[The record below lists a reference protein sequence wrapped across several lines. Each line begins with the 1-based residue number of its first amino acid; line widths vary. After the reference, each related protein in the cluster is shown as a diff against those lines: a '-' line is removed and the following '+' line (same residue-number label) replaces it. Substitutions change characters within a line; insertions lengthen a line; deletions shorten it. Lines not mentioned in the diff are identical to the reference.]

1 MFETNSI
8 HVRQWFDTT
17 LINAAFVWAGV
28 EQLSNKSRKKPE
40 NTGVYNFFL
49 NGIVKKEEDIYLH
62 AKFKHMRK
70 IFGIIACCC
79 LTALFTYAQQKEIS
93 MAQLV
98 TGKAPNGFYKPLP
111 SVIEWLNNNQVL
123 LLQRGEKREDA
134 QTFLFDI
141 PSGKMLSYTA
151 PAQLKPDKAVTE
163 MNHDLYLFV
172 NGTPTR
178 ITNDTAQEH
187 NPTFSPDSNY
197 IAYTKNNNLYS
208 YNIAAQKETQLTF
221 DGSATTLN
229 GYASWVYLEEIYGRP
244 THYRAFWWSP
254 DSKTI
259 AYARFDES
267 MVPMFPIYSS
277 EGQHGYLEYTRYPE
291 AGDKNPEVKMGFVS
305 PDGGNT
311 TWANF
316 NEKDD
321 QYFGWPMWRSSNNS
335 LWLPW
340 MNRKQDSL
348 IIYEVNTQTGARKP
362 VYTETQKTW
371 IDLEDRVGGRINFLK
386 DGSGYIAQS
395 DKSGWNMLYLYN
407 IDGTLQHVITNGN
420 FTVTG
425 IEYIDEANRTIYFTA
440 RGIENSTRTDLYKIS
455 FDGGQPQR
463 LTFGNYNHT
472 INFSPG
478 GKYFITTYSNTQT
491 PARMALVDVNGKI
504 VKELGNAKG
513 PDMDAYAIAKTEIIR
528 IKSADGLFE
537 LPALV
542 TWPAHY
548 DKTKKYPM
556 LISIYG
562 GPNAGTVWDRWNW
575 SPSRELLAQ
584 EGLIQV
590 AFDHRASG
598 QFGKAGVNYMYHDL
612 GYWEMED
619 YSTMAKWFI
628 HNAGADPARI
638 AITGFS
644 YGGYMTCYALTYK
657 SDVFTYGMAG
667 GSVVDWSLY
676 DTHYTERYMGTPE
689 SNPEGYKKS
698 SVLSYIGRYKGLL
711 QIVHGTMD
719 DNVHM
724 QNSIQLISALEDA
737 KKPFEMMLYPGGRHG
752 WPYLPAK
759 WDDFQNLKAKF
770 IYKYLIKK
778 PIPEGLL
785 H

>member
-1 MFETNSI
+1 
-8 HVRQWFDTT
+8 
-17 LINAAFVWAGV
+17 
-28 EQLSNKSRKKPE
+28 
-40 NTGVYNFFL
+40 
-49 NGIVKKEEDIYLH
+49 
-62 AKFKHMRK
+62 MRK
-70 IFGIIACCC
+70 IFGLLAVACCMAAY
-79 LTALFTYAQQKEIS
+79 LPAQQKTIPIHE
-93 MAQLV
+93 LV
-98 TGKAPNGFYKPLP
+98 TGKPPKGFMQPLP
-111 SVIEWLNNNQVL
+111 SVMEWLNNNELVL
-123 LLQRGEKREDA
+123 AQRGENRSDVKLLRYNIALNTTTPFTQNKEAQLGKRVTVMNNDL
-134 QTFLFDI
+134 FLFI
-141 PSGKMLSYTA
+141 
-151 PAQLKPDKAVTE
+151 
-163 MNHDLYLFV
+163 
-172 NGTPTR
+172 NGNPTQ
-178 ITNDTAQEH
+178 ITHDTAQER
-187 NPTFSPDSNY
+187 NPTFSPDSNF
-197 IAYTKNNNLYS
+197 IAYTKNNNLYA
-208 YNIAAQKETQLTF
+208 YNIANQKEVQLTF
-221 DGSATTLN
+221 DGSATILN

-267 MVPMFPIYSS
+267 MVPIFPIYSS
-277 EGQHGYLEYTRYPE
+277 QGKHGYLEETRYPQP
-291 AGDKNPEVKMGFVS
+291 GDKNPEVKIGFVH
-305 PDGGNT
+305 PNGGNT

-316 NEKDD
+316 NEKYD
-321 QYFGWPMWRSSNNS
+321 QYFGWPVWRSDNNS

-348 IIYEVNTQTGARKP
+348 IIYEVNTQTGTRKP

-386 DGSGYIAQS
+386 NGKGYIAQS

-407 IDGTLQHVITNGN
+407 MDGTLQHPITNGKY
-420 FTVTG
+420 TVTG
-425 IEYIDEANRTIYFTA
+425 IEYIDEANRIIYFTA
-440 RGIENSTRTDLYKIS
+440 RGIENSTRIDLYKIS
-455 FDGGQPQR
+455 FDGGTPKR
-463 LTFGNYNHT
+463 LTFGNYTHS
-472 INFSPG
+472 INFSPFG
-478 GKYFITTYSNTQT
+478 NYFITTYSNTQT

-513 PDMDAYAIAKTEIIR
+513 AEMDQYAIAKTEIIR

-542 TWPAHY
+542 TWPTHY
-548 DKTKKYPM
+548 DKNKKYPM

-562 GPNAGTVWDRWNW
+562 GPNAGTVWDKWNW
-575 SPSRELLAQ
+575 TANRELLAQ

-628 HNAGADPARI
+628 NNAGADPARI
-638 AITGFS
+638 CITGFS
-644 YGGYMTCYALTYK
+644 YGGYMTCLALTYK

-667 GSVVDWSLY
+667 GSVVDWQLY
-676 DTHYTERYMGTPE
+676 DSHYTERYMGTPADNE
-689 SNPEGYKKS
+689 EGYKKS
-698 SVLSYIGRYKGLL
+698 SVLNYVNNYKGML

-759 WDDFQNLKAKF
+759 WDDFQNLKTKF
-770 IYKYLIKK
+770 IYKYLLRKSV
-778 PIPEGLL
+778 PEGLI